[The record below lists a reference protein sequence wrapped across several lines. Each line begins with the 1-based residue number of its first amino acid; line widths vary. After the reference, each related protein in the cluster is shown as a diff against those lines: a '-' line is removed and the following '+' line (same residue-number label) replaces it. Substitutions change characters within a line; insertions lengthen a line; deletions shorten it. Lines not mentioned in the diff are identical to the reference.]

1 MAREELVDLCH
12 RGPRAAL
19 GRALSQRTKWR
30 RGRRVGGAASHV
42 RLAKATA
49 QGPGER
55 RSGSSDRQS
64 IYSGRDASGAAVG
77 RGCEQSANTPHT
89 VQRHNARPA
98 GREDAHLT
106 AFSGPDDTPRH
117 SPRGIIIRVSG
128 VRVPPPAVKM
138 PANRREPRRS
148 GPHHDLSSDA
158 ADPNPPE

>member
-1 MAREELVDLCH
+1 VKNSLIFVTADLARRWV
-12 RGPRAAL
+12 
-19 GRALSQRTKWR
+19 GRCR
-30 RGRRVGGAASHV
+30 RGRSGGVADGLGAPRPMFAWRKRQRRAPGNVV
-42 RLAKATA
+42 RDRATDSRST
-49 QGPGER
+49 QGATPAR
-55 RSGSSDRQS
+55 
-64 IYSGRDASGAAVG
+64 AAVG